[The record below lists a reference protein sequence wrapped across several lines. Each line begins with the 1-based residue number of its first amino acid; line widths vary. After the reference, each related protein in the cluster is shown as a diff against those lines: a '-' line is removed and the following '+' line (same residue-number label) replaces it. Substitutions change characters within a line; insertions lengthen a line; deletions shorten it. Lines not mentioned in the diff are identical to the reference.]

1 MTKKLIYVE
10 LTVNDNKYI
19 TTSEW
24 KWEVQRSLNQKV
36 SLEFSEAV
44 DFASKFIIIDEST
57 NFQT

>member
-44 DFASKFIIIDEST
+44 DFTSKFIIIDESM